1 MLLMIGFITVKNNKK
16 QRIIILMKKIIFSL
30 LLLAVVFSSCKKER
44 SKAYEVEP
52 VHASPDELMQ
62 RFMNALEGGAYGWE
76 ATLNPQSGKSYTL
89 FLSMNK
95 NGMVATLADLDVNT
109 ARQPKV
115 GTYKFNKGAT
125 SASISFSSGTY
136 LDDITHK
143 KGIRTLGSDTSY
155 AFQYMKGD
163 TLVLRGNDYGD
174 ELRMVNITA
183 DQVVAFERGVL
194 GNSYIYMNNYFSQ
207 KPFFSVTTSEN
218 IPVQIGINGRSRS
231 LNLIYV
237 RQGKLV
243 LQSTDFAFGLNRIVF
258 KKPIRIGQL
267 LVSELRVD
275 TQTGAFYINN
285 GLGKLP
291 LVGASMP
298 VIPLHLLIGSDFP
311 PVISLPSPI
320 FMEEL
325 PGWSPAFMDIWF
337 ASTLNM
343 YDSPLESQLMVMAFN
358 LDTKKQLLSIDFFFS
373 YQGEYHI
380 ATFPLS
386 YTKSLNGTYKFTALP
401 FTANEPTHQNANL
414 ILPYVSPLLEVIVND
429 SFKMD
434 YFDAGNTLL
443 AQLSSITRP
452 QIYFTGYFRSYR

>member
-1 MLLMIGFITVKNNKK
+1 
-16 QRIIILMKKIIFSL
+16 MKKIIFAL
-30 LLLAVVFSSCKKER
+30 LLLVVVFNSCKKES

-52 VHASPDELMQ
+52 VHASADELMQ
-62 RFMNALEGGAYGWE
+62 RFMNALEGGASGWE

-89 FLSMNK
+89 FLSMDK
-95 NGMVATLADLDVNT
+95 SGAIATLADLDVNT
-109 ARQPKV
+109 ARTPKF
-115 GTYKFNKGAT
+115 GTYKFKKGAT

-143 KGIRTLGSDTSY
+143 RGIRTLGSDTSY

-218 IPVQIGINGRSRS
+218 IPVQIGINARSRS

-237 RQGKLV
+237 LQGKLV
-243 LQSTDFAFGLNRIVF
+243 FQSTDFAYGLNRIVF
-258 KKPIRIGQL
+258 KKPIRVGQL
-267 LVSELRVD
+267 WVSELRID
-275 TQTGAFYINN
+275 TQTGAFYISN

-291 LVGASMP
+291 LVGSSMP

-311 PVISLPSPI
+311 PVVSLPSPI
-320 FMEEL
+320 FIEEL
-325 PGWSPAFMDIWF
+325 PGWSPAFMDTWF
-337 ASTLNM
+337 ISTINM
-343 YDSPLESQLMVMAFN
+343 YESPLQSQLMVMAFN
-358 LDTKKQLLSIDFFFS
+358 LDTKKELLNIDFIFS
-373 YQGEYHI
+373 YQGGYNI

-386 YTKSLNGTYKFTALP
+386 YTKSLDGTYKFSSLP
-401 FTANEPTHQNANL
+401 FTSDTAHQNANV
-414 ILPYVSPLLEVIVND
+414 ILPYVSPLLELVVND

-434 YFDAGNTLL
+434 YFDAGNNTML
-443 AQLSSITRP
+443 AQFKSLTRP

>member
-1 MLLMIGFITVKNNKK
+1 MLLT
-16 QRIIILMKKIIFSL
+16 
-30 LLLAVVFSSCKKER
+30 VVFNSCKKEL

-62 RFMNALEGGAYGWE
+62 RFMNALEGGASGWE

-89 FLSMNK
+89 FLSMDK
-95 NGMVATLADLDVNT
+95 NGAIATLADLDVNT
-109 ARQPKV
+109 ARTPKF
-115 GTYKFNKGAT
+115 GTFKFSKGAI

-143 KGIRTLGSDTSY
+143 KGFRTLGSDTSY
-155 AFQYMKGD
+155 AFKYKRGD

-174 ELRMVNITA
+174 ELRMINITA

-218 IPVQIGINGRSRS
+218 IPVQIGINARNRS
-231 LNLIYV
+231 LTLMYV
-237 RQGKLV
+237 NQGKLV
-243 LQSTDFAFGLNRIVF
+243 IQSTDYAYGLNRIVF
-258 KKPIRIGQL
+258 KKPIRVGQL
-267 LVSELRVD
+267 LISELRVD
-275 TQTGAFYINN
+275 LQTGAFYISN
-285 GLGKLP
+285 GFGKLP

-298 VIPLHLLIGSDFP
+298 VIPLHLLIGTDFP

-358 LDTKKQLLSIDFFFS
+358 LDTKNELLNIDFFFS
-373 YQGEYHI
+373 FQGQYHI

-386 YTKSLNGTYKFTALP
+386 YTKSLNGIYKFTARP
-401 FTANEPTHQNANL
+401 FKADEPTHQNAEL
-414 ILPYVSPLLEVIVND
+414 ILPYVSPLLEIIVND
-429 SFKMD
+429 SFKMN

-443 AQLSSITRP
+443 AQLSSVTRP